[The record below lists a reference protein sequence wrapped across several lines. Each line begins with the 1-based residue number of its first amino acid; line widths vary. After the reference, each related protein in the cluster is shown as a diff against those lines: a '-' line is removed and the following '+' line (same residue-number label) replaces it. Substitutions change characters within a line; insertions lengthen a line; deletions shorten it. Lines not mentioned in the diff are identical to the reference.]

1 MRKRML
7 SLLVAHMLVLG
18 MLPMGAVADEVSSAS
33 PSDEE
38 RLILDVSEIEPGESI
53 TQTPGQD
60 ESDPAV
66 NEATSAPVDMQQ
78 TVETA
83 SEPVTE
89 SESVPEPES
98 ESESIS
104 ESEKES
110 EPTVISDDVNC
121 DGTFDLMD
129 VMLLS
134 QYLVGFDVT
143 IDETAAD
150 VDCDEKI
157 TVVDLILMK
166 QHLAG

>member
-38 RLILDVSEIEPGESI
+38 RLILDVSEIEQGESI

-66 NEATSAPVDMQQ
+66 NESTSAPVDTQQ

-89 SESVPEPES
+89 S
-98 ESESIS
+98 
-104 ESEKES
+104 
-110 EPTVISDDVNC
+110 
-121 DGTFDLMD
+121 
-129 VMLLS
+129 
-134 QYLVGFDVT
+134 
-143 IDETAAD
+143 
-150 VDCDEKI
+150 
-157 TVVDLILMK
+157 
-166 QHLAG
+166 